1 MENSKEVPQKTE
13 RELPQD
19 PTVPLLGTHLGKTI
33 IQTDTHTPMFTAAL
47 FTSQDMETTGMSTD
61 RWMGEDDEGHTH
73 HRTPR
78 GHEKEGNHAAHRHT
92 DKPRV

>member
-33 IQTDTHTPMFTAAL
+33 IQTDTHTLMFIATL
-47 FTSQDMETTGMSTD
+47 FTIAKTWKQPKSPLTD
-61 RWMGEDDEGHTH
+61 ERIKKVWYIHTI
-73 HRTPR
+73 
-78 GHEKEGNHAAHRHT
+78 ECY
-92 DKPRV
+92 